1 MKSKNIPLPPNYPRF
16 VDRAAPLLILS
27 SLLEPDLEI
36 VKIEG
41 KTDQTITKGARKTR
55 KKTSSGII
63 VTNKT
68 TAYHSPGIEWS
79 GLDKK
84 GNKVD
89 QVLTLKEVAAAIA
102 DIDVPEMVIDL
113 EVVQRKAPND
123 CPVCDKYGLENV
135 LSFGK
140 SKQGASKG
148 WFVAAQSPAKFMI
161 SKVPECN
168 IDYPLARIGK
178 HLRSVHIT
186 DNIAGVTGG
195 RVLPWY
201 KFLDGKYGHGTMERI
216 QLPWLDKKFFNDL
229 FYPTVGCGSVYEQ
242 KSDGGFYGASP
253 GETA

>member
-89 QVLTLKEVAAAIA
+89 QVLTLKEVAASIA

-123 CPVCDKYGLENV
+123 CPVCDKYGLENI

-148 WFVAAQSPAKFMI
+148 WFVAAQSPAKLMI
-161 SKVPECN
+161 SRVPECN
-168 IDYPLARIGK
+168 IDYPVIRIGK

-186 DNIAGVTGG
+186 ENIAGVTGG
-195 RVLPWY
+195 KVLPWY
-201 KFLDGKYGHGTMERI
+201 KFLDAKYGHGTMERI
-216 QLPWLDKKFFNDL
+216 QLPWLNKKFYNDL

>member
-89 QVLTLKEVAAAIA
+89 QVLTLKEVAASIA

-123 CPVCDKYGLENV
+123 CPVCDKYGLENI

-161 SKVPECN
+161 SRVPECN
-168 IDYPLARIGK
+168 IDYPVIRIGK

-186 DNIAGVTGG
+186 ENIAGVTGG
-195 RVLPWY
+195 KVLPWY
-201 KFLDGKYGHGTMERI
+201 KFLDAKYGHGTMERI
-216 QLPWLDKKFFNDL
+216 QLPWLNKKFYNDL